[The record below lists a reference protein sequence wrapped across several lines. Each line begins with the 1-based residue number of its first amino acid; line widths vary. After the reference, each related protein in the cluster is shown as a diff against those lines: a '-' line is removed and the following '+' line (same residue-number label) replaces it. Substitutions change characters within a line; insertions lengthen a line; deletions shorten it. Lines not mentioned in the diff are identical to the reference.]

1 MKTINKQKLPLAAAF
16 TLSLVAAAVNAQTQ
30 NLVQP
35 TVIEKQAQ
43 RFIVQMTDR
52 SIISLQQGKSSPAAV
67 TQAKVDLM
75 QQTAADVSA
84 EVVLSLPQINAMAV
98 MLDSEQYQALSTDPN
113 VALVEVDPKRYL
125 MAESSPYGI
134 GMVQANLVSDSQTA
148 NRKVC
153 ITDTGYT
160 RGHSD
165 LPSDGVT
172 GDDGYG
178 SNDTGNWYS
187 DGNGHGTH
195 VAGTIAAIGGNNQ
208 GVVGVNPSGL
218 VGLHIVKVFDDS
230 GSWAYGSDMVA
241 AVNQCVA
248 AGADVISMSL
258 GGGAS
263 SSAERQAFANATSQG
278 VLSIAAA
285 GNDGNSTMSYP
296 ASYDEVMSVAAVD
309 SSGTKASFSQYNS
322 QVEIA
327 APGVDVNSTWNNGGY
342 KSISGTSMAT
352 PHVAGVAALVWS
364 HFPSCTPTEIRNAL
378 NATAEDRGSAGRD
391 TSYGYGIVKAK
402 AAYDYLQTS
411 SCGDGGGGDQP
422 PVANFNVA
430 VNGSTVSF
438 SDASSDDNGISG
450 YYWDF
455 GDQTTSTQASPVHT
469 YSSNGDFSVT
479 LTVTD
484 TANQTSSKSALVSI
498 GSDGGKGCDGLNAWN
513 ASTSYAIG
521 DLVSYSSSKY
531 EATWWSTGAQP
542 DVYSNVWANRG
553 ECSGGGNPNQPPVAS
568 FNASISGL
576 TVSFTSQSTDD
587 NAVVTHAWQFGDASV
602 SSQTSPVH
610 TFGASGAYQVSLT
623 VEDEQGLSHT
633 QVQTVT
639 VTDEVQGCNGL
650 ANWSASTVYNAGD
663 QVAYNNV
670 KYTANWWTENQ
681 NPADNS
687 GQWAVWTSNGSCN

>member
-30 NLVQP
+30 SMSEP
-35 TVIEKQAQ
+35 VINSSEAQ

-52 SIISLQQGKSSPAAV
+52 SILNLQQSKSSPAAV
-67 TQAKVDLM
+67 KQAKVNLM
-75 QQTAADVSA
+75 QTTAASVDA
-84 EVVLSLPQINAMAV
+84 DVVLSLPQINSMAV
-98 MLDSEQYQALSTDPN
+98 MLDSEQYQALANDPN
-113 VALVEVDPKRYL
+113 VALIEVDPKRYL

-153 ITDTGYT
+153 ITDTGYDL
-160 RGHSD
+160 GHVD
-165 LPSDGVT
+165 LPNAGVT

-178 SNDTGNWYS
+178 SNNTGNWYN

-218 VGLHIVKVFDDS
+218 IGLHIVKVFNDS
-230 GSWAYGSDMVA
+230 GNWAYGSDLVA
-241 AVNQCVA
+241 AINQCVN

-258 GGGAS
+258 GGGGS
-263 SSAERQAFANATSQG
+263 SSAERQAFANAASQG

-327 APGVDVNSTWNNGGY
+327 GPGVNVNSTWNDGGY

-364 HFPSCTPTEIRNAL
+364 HFPSCSPAEVRNAL
-378 NATAEDRGSAGRD
+378 NMTAEDRGASGRD

-402 AAYDYLQTS
+402 AAYDYLAAS
-411 SCGDGGGGDQP
+411 SCGGGNPVDQK
-422 PVANFNVA
+422 PVANFNSTVS
-430 VNGSTVSF
+430 GSTVTF
-438 SDASSDDNGISG
+438 ADASSDDKGITA
-450 YYWDF
+450 YAWDF
-455 GDQTTSTQASPVHT
+455 GDSNSSNEQNPTHT
-469 YSSNGDFSVT
+469 YASNGTYQVT

-484 TANQTSSKSALVSI
+484 TGNQTNSKVASVTI
-498 GSDGGKGCDGLNAWN
+498 GTGGGGCDGLAAWSATTN
-513 ASTSYAIG
+513 YAIG
-521 DLVSYSSSKY
+521 DTVAYQNNKY
-531 EATWWSTGAQP
+531 ESIWWSTGARP

-553 ECSGGGNPNQPPVAS
+553 ECSGSGTPNQPPVAN
-568 FNASISGL
+568 FGAAASGL
-576 TVSFTSQSTDD
+576 TVSFTSQATDD
-587 NAVVTHAWQFGDASV
+587 NAVVKHAWQFGDGSA
-602 SSQTSPVH
+602 SSQTNPVH
-610 TFGASGAYQVSLT
+610 TFGASGDYQVSLT
-623 VEDEQGLSHT
+623 VEDAQGLSHT
-633 QVQTVT
+633 QVQTVS
-639 VTDEVQGCNGL
+639 VTDGVQGCSGL
-650 ANWSASTVYNAGD
+650 TTWSAGAIYNTGD
-663 QVAYNNV
+663 QVAYNGV
-670 KYTANWWTENQ
+670 KYTANWWTQNE
-681 NPADNS
+681 NPAENS
-687 GQWAVWTSNGSCN
+687 GQWAVWTNNGSCN